1 MERKLMGPASSSTGL
16 KNNRNILN
24 DEESNSLSSSSIHAT
39 SPIQLYGNPG
49 KENNNNLLY
58 HNH

>member
-1 MERKLMGPASSSTGL
+1 MGPASSSSTGL